1 MKEKFIKNKISNMG
15 DMDQKWAFVLDVLTP
30 FLNDYSAEFTLINL
44 SNKSGI
50 PRQTASRYLN
60 KLIKLNLVACKKQ
73 GKNKLFYFDLSKQ
86 TTKTLLNIL
95 EYKKALEFQFKIKE
109 AAVIIN
115 EFLRHCES
123 LIVFGSYASG
133 KYHKGSDLDIVILG
147 KYNKEQIKKIKQ
159 KQLIQINEHYISY
172 DKFIKALNSRNALA
186 LEKLKDHILF
196 GNVSKIAD
204 IIWER
209 EYERR

>member
-1 MKEKFIKNKISNMG
+1 MG
-15 DMDQKWAFVLDVLTP
+15 DMGQKWAFVLDVLTP

-95 EYKKALEFQFKIKE
+95 EYKNMRHLITWMTALK
-109 AAVIIN
+109 
-115 EFLRHCES
+115 
-123 LIVFGSYASG
+123 
-133 KYHKGSDLDIVILG
+133 
-147 KYNKEQIKKIKQ
+147 
-159 KQLIQINEHYISY
+159 
-172 DKFIKALNSRNALA
+172 
-186 LEKLKDHILF
+186 
-196 GNVSKIAD
+196 
-204 IIWER
+204 
-209 EYERR
+209 